1 MTTLRLAV
9 PVCALLLAACG
20 GDTMLACDEG
30 PYQAAVRAPKVTAP
44 EGLDDLDPLNEVP
57 LPEASPREE
66 VSYDGPCLESPPQVL
81 IIE

>member
-1 MTTLRLAV
+1 MKRLV
-9 PVCALLLAACG
+9 LLLAAVVVAGCG
-20 GDTMLACDEG
+20 GVGRLSCDEG
-30 PYQAAVRAPKVTAP
+30 PYLAAVSAAKVVAP

-66 VSYDGPCLESPPQVL
+66 GGYSGPCLESPPQIL

>member
-1 MTTLRLAV
+1 MKLLRGGL

-20 GDTMLACDEG
+20 GDTMMTCDEG
-30 PYQAAVRAPKVTAP
+30 PYQAAIRAPKVTAP
-44 EGLDDLDPLNEVP
+44 EGLDNLDPLNEMP

-66 VSYDGPCLESPPQVL
+66 VVYDGPCLESPPQIL

>member
-1 MTTLRLAV
+1 MNRLRVAT

-20 GDTMLACDEG
+20 GDTMMTCDEG
-30 PYQAAVRAPKVTAP
+30 PYQAAVRAPKLTAP
-44 EGLDDLDPLNEVP
+44 EGLDDLNPLNEVP

-66 VSYDGPCLESPPQVL
+66 GSYDGPCLESPPQVL